1 MLPSVAPPREC
12 ITLAAPLAAREERT
26 TIHAHEAV
34 TISPGKKVKPAHIV
48 FVDVI
53 SGSREDHED
62 HEDRFR
68 LAEDISTAAMMRFLG
83 ERTILVNSGSRSP
96 P

>member
-1 MLPSVAPPREC
+1 
-12 ITLAAPLAAREERT
+12 
-26 TIHAHEAV
+26 
-34 TISPGKKVKPAHIV
+34 VKPAHI
-48 FVDVI
+48 FFDVI

-62 HEDRFR
+62 HEDRFL
-68 LAEDISTAAMMRFLG
+68 LADDISTAAMMRFLG